1 MDALSVV
8 DNIRRTV
15 VLHPYYELT
24 LNRLYNQCSLAQPGT
39 VITLVGPTRVG
50 KTMLSHRL
58 EEMLAGPSGA
68 HEQLMPV
75 VRIEAATTDRGFI
88 STRYLTL
95 QMLRALQHPFHADGT
110 YVVRVRDPE
119 SDLRIKLLSS
129 LEHRST
135 RFLIV
140 DEAHH
145 LLRTQNSRVKESVLD
160 VMKCLGNE
168 SKCVIIF
175 IGGYELAKHQYAS
188 AHLDGRL
195 SSIEF
200 SNYGM
205 DRKGVDGFDRLLVTL
220 DGMLPWSDGESL
232 LKHRD
237 IIYEGSAGCYGQLI
251 HWSIAA
257 IAEMSANGAKTL
269 MLNHYRATRRIAQ
282 VEAIKEDIS
291 RGKKMMEDFGRVA
304 TTCNAESDAELA
316 KKSRRTTKPFQRKP
330 KRDPVGL
337 NQGEGDA

>member
-1 MDALSVV
+1 
-8 DNIRRTV
+8 
-15 VLHPYYELT
+15 
-24 LNRLYNQCSLAQPGT
+24 
-39 VITLVGPTRVG
+39 
-50 KTMLSHRL
+50 MLSHRL
-58 EEMLAGPSGA
+58 EEMLAGPLDD
-68 HEQLMPV
+68 HEQFMPV
-75 VRIEAATTDRGFI
+75 IRIEAATTDRGFI

-95 QMLRALQHPFHADGT
+95 QMLRALKHPFHADGT
-110 YVVRVRDPE
+110 YVIRIRDAE

-129 LEHRST
+129 LEHRRT
-135 RFLIV
+135 RFIII

-145 LLRTQNSRVKESVLD
+145 LLRTKNSRVAESVLD
-160 VMKCLGNE
+160 AMKCLGNE

-175 IGGYELAKHQYAS
+175 IGGYELAKHQYVS

-195 SSIEF
+195 NSIEF

-237 IIYEGSAGCYGQLI
+237 IIYEGTAGCYGQLV

-269 MLNHYRATRRIAQ
+269 NLNHYRATRRIAQ
-282 VEAIKEDIS
+282 VQAIKEDIS
-291 RGKKMMEDFGRVA
+291 RGKRMMEDFGRIA
-304 TTCNAESDAELA
+304 TTCNAKSDAELVTESMR
-316 KKSRRTTKPFQRKP
+316 KTKPFQRKP

-337 NQGEGDA
+337 KKGECDE

>member
-1 MDALSVV
+1 MDIASIV
-8 DNIRRTV
+8 NEIRRTV
-15 VLHPYYELT
+15 VLHPNYELT
-24 LNRLYNQCSLAQPGT
+24 LSRLFNQCSLAQPGT

-50 KTMLSHRL
+50 KTMISHRL
-58 EEMLAGPSGA
+58 EEMLAGPSSE
-68 HEQLMPV
+68 HEQSMPV

-110 YVVRVRDPE
+110 YIVRVRDPE

-129 LEHRST
+129 LKHRRT
-135 RFLIV
+135 RFIII

-145 LLRTQNSRVKESVLD
+145 LLRTKNSRVTESVLD
-160 VMKCLGNE
+160 AMKCLGNE

-175 IGGYELAKHQYAS
+175 IGGYELAKYQYVS

-195 SSIEF
+195 NSIEF

-205 DRKGVDGFDRLLVTL
+205 DRKGIDGFDRLLVTL
-220 DGMLPWSDGESL
+220 DRMLPWTEGESL

-237 IIYEGSAGCYGQLI
+237 VIYEGSAGCYGQLV

-257 IAEMSANGAKTL
+257 LAEMSANGAKKL
-269 MLNHYRATRRIAQ
+269 RLKHYRATRRISQ
-282 VEAIKEDIS
+282 VQAIKDDIT
-291 RGKKMMEDFGRVA
+291 RGKKMMEDFDNLAIQSDGA
-304 TTCNAESDAELA
+304 GDAEVGRKPA
-316 KKSRRTTKPFQRKP
+316 RKRRPFQRKP
-330 KRDPVGL
+330 KRDPVGAE
-337 NQGEGDA
+337 QGEGHG